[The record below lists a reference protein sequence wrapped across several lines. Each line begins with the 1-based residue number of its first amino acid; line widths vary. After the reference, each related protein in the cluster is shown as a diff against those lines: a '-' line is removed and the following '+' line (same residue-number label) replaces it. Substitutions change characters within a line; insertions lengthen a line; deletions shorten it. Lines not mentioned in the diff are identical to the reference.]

1 MVMVTARRMTMATT
15 MISILKELQAFGRE
29 KKVAF
34 LRLWFR
40 VGCDTILLQDAQ
52 IAMVIMI
59 SLMMMA
65 TVMVCDTDHDLTRA
79 STACAI
85 MVPRGIPVR
94 VFSPEHTLTQPL
106 NPQPQN
112 PKPGC
117 TSKGSPIPQYYRT
130 WTQSGNALQAV
141 PGFLV
146 DISGP
151 GPQQHRNNTML
162 RFP

>member
-1 MVMVTARRMTMATT
+1 MATT

-34 LRLWFR
+34 LRLCFR

-65 TVMVCDTDHDLTRA
+65 TVMVCETDHDLTRA

-85 MVPRGIPVR
+85 MVPRGIPAR
-94 VFSPEHTLTQPL
+94 VLSPEHTLTQPI
-106 NPQPQN
+106 NPKPQN